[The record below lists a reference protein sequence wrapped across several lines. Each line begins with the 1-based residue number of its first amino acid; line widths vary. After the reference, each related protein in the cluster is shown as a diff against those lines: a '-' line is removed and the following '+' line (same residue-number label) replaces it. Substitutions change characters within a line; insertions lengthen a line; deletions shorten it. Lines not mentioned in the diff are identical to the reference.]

1 MKQRRLN
8 NQRNNK
14 IQGFNLIEILLA
26 ITFFSLAFSG
36 MLLGST
42 AMVNTSTNGT
52 KINEDAAVLG
62 SMFTGINAQSA
73 YIEASA
79 SQLNQSIASSESILT
94 NPAGDISNRQALII
108 PDSTVQP
115 RAAQNGGPGSGGPGG
130 GGTVSAVADTNAD
143 NRRIFFDRL
152 VFSDL
157 NTPDVKTS
165 QINIYPTAEATMPTR
180 SIIRKLDRR
189 EECFAMG
196 VNGSLYL
203 PSFGQPCTGW
213 SSGIN
218 VPQARAMVL
227 TGAGG
232 TQNFNTDFR
241 INGALQNLVSANRL
255 SLFDATAGAPPVA
268 PTDKGHQVANGI
280 TAEYFIEATP
290 NVAYNLVIG
299 LRKQTNAQIYTVS
312 VNTDPTFLA
321 QPVPPINCNQTARPR
336 NCQRETMSVSS
347 VDVDLDNGQPFN
359 VKFENIMPY
368 IIGNQRVFHIRI
380 VSTNG
385 IAANNPAIIHFIK
398 KELAN
403 N

>member
-1 MKQRRLN
+1 MRQRKLN

-14 IQGFNLIEILLA
+14 IKGFNLIEILLA

-52 KINEDAAVLG
+52 KINEDTAVLG

-79 SQLNQSIASSESILT
+79 SQLTTQVASTASVLS
-94 NPAGDISNRQALII
+94 NPAGDISNRQALVI
-108 PDSTVQP
+108 PDNT
-115 RAAQNGGPGSGGPGG
+115 AA
-130 GGTVSAVADTNAD
+130 TTD

-165 QINIYPTAEATMPTR
+165 QINIYPTAEATTPTR

-213 SSGIN
+213 SSGLN

-241 INGALQNLVSANRL
+241 INGARQSLVSSNAL

-268 PTDKGHQVANGI
+268 PTDKGHQVANST

-321 QPVPPINCNQTARPR
+321 QPIPPINCNQTARPR

-347 VDVDLDNGQPFN
+347 VDVDVDNGQPFS

-368 IIGNQRVFHIRI
+368 TIGNQRVFHIRI

-385 IAANNPAIIHFIK
+385 VANNNPAIIHFIK
-398 KELAN
+398 KELAQN
-403 N
+403 T

>member
-79 SQLNQSIASSESILT
+79 SQLTPSIASSASILS
-94 NPAGDISNRQALII
+94 NPAGDISNRQALVI
-108 PDSTVQP
+108 PDSTT
-115 RAAQNGGPGSGGPGG
+115 A
-130 GGTVSAVADTNAD
+130 TTD

-165 QINIYPTAEATMPTR
+165 QINIYPTAEATTPTR

-213 SSGIN
+213 SSGNN
-218 VPQARAMVL
+218 VPRARAMNL

-232 TQNFNTDFR
+232 TQNYNTDFR
-241 INGALQNLVSANRL
+241 INGALHSLVSANRF

-268 PTDKGHQVANGI
+268 PTDKGHQVANGT

-321 QPVPPINCNQTARPR
+321 QPIPPINCNQTARPR

-347 VDVDLDNGQPFN
+347 VDVDVNNGQPFN

-368 IIGNQRVFHIRI
+368 TIGNQRVFHIRI

>member
-1 MKQRRLN
+1 MIQRRLN

-52 KINEDAAVLG
+52 KINEDTAVLG
-62 SMFTGINAQSA
+62 SMFTGVNAQSA

-79 SQLNQSIASSESILT
+79 SQLTTQVATAASVLS

-108 PDSTVQP
+108 PDNTAST
-115 RAAQNGGPGSGGPGG
+115 
-130 GGTVSAVADTNAD
+130 TD
-143 NRRIFFDRL
+143 NRRLFFDRL

-165 QINIYPTAEATMPTR
+165 QINIYATAEATTPIK
-180 SIIRKLDRR
+180 SIVRKLDRR

-213 SSGIN
+213 SSRYD
-218 VPQARAMVL
+218 VPKYKAMVL
-227 TGAGG
+227 TGASG
-232 TQNFNTDFR
+232 TQNYNTDFR
-241 INGALQNLVSANRL
+241 INGASPISVLTDAL
-255 SLFDATAGAPPVA
+255 SLFDATAGAAPVE
-268 PTDKGHQVANGI
+268 PTDKGHQVANGT

-299 LRKQTNAQIYTVS
+299 LRKQTDAQIYTVS
-312 VNTDPTFLA
+312 VNTDYGGA
-321 QPVPPINCNQTARPR
+321 INCNQTVRPR
-336 NCQRETMSVSS
+336 NCQRQTMTVKS
-347 VDVDLDNGQPFN
+347 VDVDVNNGQPFS
-359 VKFENIMPY
+359 VKFESIMPY
-368 IIGNQRVFHIRI
+368 TTGTQRVFHIKI

-398 KELAN
+398 KELAQN
-403 N
+403 A

>member
-42 AMVNTSTNGT
+42 AMINTSTNGT

-62 SMFTGINAQSA
+62 AMFTGINAQSA

-79 SQLNQSIASSESILT
+79 SQLTTQVASTASVLR

-108 PDSTVQP
+108 PDSTT
-115 RAAQNGGPGSGGPGG
+115 A
-130 GGTVSAVADTNAD
+130 TTD

-165 QINIYPTAEATMPTR
+165 QINIYPTAEATTPTR

-213 SSGIN
+213 SSGNN
-218 VPQARAMVL
+218 VPRARAMNL

-232 TQNFNTDFR
+232 TQNYNTDFR
-241 INGALQNLVSANRL
+241 INGALHSLVSANRF

-268 PTDKGHQVANGI
+268 PTDKGHQVANGT

-321 QPVPPINCNQTARPR
+321 QPIPPINCNQTARPR

-347 VDVDLDNGQPFN
+347 VDVDVNNGQPFN

-368 IIGNQRVFHIRI
+368 TIGNQRVFHIRI

>member
-1 MKQRRLN
+1 MIKRRLN

-52 KINEDAAVLG
+52 KINEDTAVLG

-79 SQLNQSIASSESILT
+79 DQLTTSIASTESILS
-94 NPAGDISNRQALII
+94 NPAGDISTRQALII
-108 PDSTVQP
+108 PDNTVQSV
-115 RAAQNGGPGSGGPGG
+115 AAVASIP
-130 GGTVSAVADTNAD
+130 AVADTNAD

-165 QINIYPTAEATMPTR
+165 QINIYPTAEATTPTR

-213 SSGIN
+213 SSGRD

-227 TGAGG
+227 TGAGA

-241 INGALQNLVSANRL
+241 INGGLQSLVASNAF
-255 SLFDATAGAPPVA
+255 SLFDATAGAPPVE
-268 PTDKGHQVANGI
+268 PTDKGHQVTNGT

-321 QPVPPINCNQTARPR
+321 QPIPPINCNQTARPR
-336 NCQRETMSVSS
+336 NCQRQTMTVRS
-347 VDVDLDNGQPFN
+347 VDLDIDNGQPFS

-368 IIGNQRVFHIRI
+368 TIGNQRVFHIRI

-398 KELAN
+398 KELAQN
-403 N
+403 A

>member
-62 SMFTGINAQSA
+62 SMFTGINVQSA

-79 SQLNQSIASSESILT
+79 SQLKPSIASSESILS
-94 NPAGDISNRQALII
+94 NPAGDISNRQALVI
-108 PDSTVQP
+108 PDSTT
-115 RAAQNGGPGSGGPGG
+115 A
-130 GGTVSAVADTNAD
+130 TTD

-152 VFSDL
+152 VFSAL

-165 QINIYPTAEATMPTR
+165 QINIYPTAAATTPTR

-213 SSGIN
+213 SSGRD
-218 VPQARAMVL
+218 VPTYNPLTL

-232 TQNFNTDFR
+232 TQNYNTDFR
-241 INGALQNLVSANRL
+241 INGALNSLVNSNKF
-255 SLFDATAGAPPVA
+255 SLFDATAGARPVA
-268 PTDKGHQVANGI
+268 PTDKGHQVANGT

-312 VNTDPTFLA
+312 VNADYNGPGQA
-321 QPVPPINCNQTARPR
+321 INCNVTVRPR

-347 VDVDLDNGQPFN
+347 VNVDVDNGQPFN

-368 IIGNQRVFHIRI
+368 ATGNQRVFHIKI

>member
-1 MKQRRLN
+1 MIQRRLN

-52 KINEDAAVLG
+52 KINEDTAVLG

-79 SQLNQSIASSESILT
+79 TQLTTSIASTASVSS
-94 NPAGDISNRQALII
+94 NPAGDISTRQALII
-108 PDSTVQP
+108 PDNTAST
-115 RAAQNGGPGSGGPGG
+115 
-130 GGTVSAVADTNAD
+130 TD
-143 NRRIFFDRL
+143 NRRLFFDRL

-157 NTPDVKTS
+157 NTPDVKTV
-165 QINIYPTAEATMPTR
+165 QINIYPTVTATTPTK
-180 SIIRKLDRR
+180 SIVRKLDRR

-213 SSGIN
+213 SSGNN
-218 VPQARAMVL
+218 VPQARAMS
-227 TGAGG
+227 TGVSSP
-232 TQNFNTDFR
+232 QQFDTDFR
-241 INGALQNLVSANRL
+241 INGASANLVTNNLL
-255 SLFDATAGAPPVA
+255 SQWPTVLPVTPPIE
-268 PTDKGHQVANGI
+268 PTDRGHQVANGT
-280 TAEYFIEATP
+280 TAEYLIEATP

-299 LRKQTNAQIYTVS
+299 LRKQTNAQIYTIS
-312 VNTDPTFLA
+312 VNTDPAYGTA
-321 QPVPPINCNQTARPR
+321 PIDCDQTARLR
-336 NCQRETMSVSS
+336 NCQRQIITVRS
-347 VDVDLDNGQPFN
+347 DDLDIDDGQPFS

-368 IIGNQRVFHIRI
+368 TTGTRRLFHIKI
-380 VSTNG
+380 VSTNE
-385 IAANNPAIIHFIK
+385 PAVIHFIK
-398 KELAN
+398 KELAQN
-403 N
+403 T